1 METINSVAAA
11 AAKAVWGENTTQQ
24 QHGDEPVSGQT
35 GNTAKG
41 EPYDAGNLDEPEN
54 KTTGAAV
61 SGENTTRQQH
71 GDEPVSGQTGNTA
84 KGEPYDAGNPGTL
97 TKDEPEN
104 KPTGVVAIDKPE
116 KKTTGATPDEKPLT
130 GQHGSAE
137 FAKSTGTAATTESTP
152 DHPST
157 DLKTRD
163 VPTDTTQGQNDVRD
177 PEDPHTNPKPA
188 PIDVD
193 NTREGLSS
201 AQKLEGSGPKPLEAV
216 AKEHSGDAGNTG
228 LAPTSSTSGV
238 NGTSPNAV
246 NETASEDDVNGP
258 RSQNKR
264 EGSGEHYVKSSGL
277 RADGGDFDVTK
288 PGAGREADR
297 LMEEK
302 GIHNP
307 NSDSPKKGVSTES
320 KSGEKKG
327 LGQKIKDKLHRH

>member
-24 QHGDEPVSGQT
+24 QHGDEPASGQT

-54 KTTGAAV
+54 KTTGEAV
-61 SGENTTRQQH
+61 SGENITQQQH
-71 GDEPVSGQTGNTA
+71 GDEPVSGQAGDTT
-84 KGEPYDAGNPGTL
+84 KGEPYDAGNL
-97 TKDEPEN
+97 DKPEN
-104 KPTGVVAIDKPE
+104 K
-116 KKTTGATPDEKPLT
+116 TTAVTPDEKSST
-130 GQHGSAE
+130 GQNGSAE

-163 VPTDTTQGQNDVRD
+163 VPADTTQGQNDVRH
-177 PEDPHTNPKPA
+177 PEDPHTNPKSA
-188 PIDVD
+188 PTDVD
-193 NTREGLSS
+193 NTDQGLST
-201 AQKLEGSGPKPLEAV
+201 AQKLEGSGPKPLEEV
-216 AKEHSGDAGNTG
+216 ANEHGGDAGNRG
-228 LAPTSSTSGV
+228 FAPTSSTTGV
-238 NGTSPNAV
+238 GETSTNAV

-258 RSQNKR
+258 RTQNKR
-264 EGSGEHYVKSSGL
+264 EGSGEQYVKSSGL
-277 RADGGDFDVTK
+277 QADGGDFDVTR

-307 NSDSPKKGVSTES
+307 NGDSPKKGVSTES

>member
-11 AAKAVWGENTTQQ
+11 AARAVWGENTTQQ

-54 KTTGAAV
+54 KTTGGAV
-61 SGENTTRQQH
+61 LGENITRQQH
-71 GDEPVSGQTGNTA
+71 GDEPLSGQTGNTT
-84 KGEPYDAGNPGTL
+84 KGEPYDAGNL
-97 TKDEPEN
+97 DEPEN

-116 KKTTGATPDEKPLT
+116 NKTTGVTHDEKPLT
-130 GQHGSAE
+130 GQNDSAE
-137 FAKSTGTAATTESTP
+137 FAKSTGTATTTESTP

-157 DLKTRD
+157 DFKTRD

-177 PEDPHTNPKPA
+177 PEDPHTNPKSA
-188 PIDVD
+188 PTDVD
-193 NTREGLSS
+193 NTGEGLSK
-201 AQKLEGSGPKPLEAV
+201 AQKLEEPGPKPLEAV
-216 AKEHSGDAGNTG
+216 AKEHGGDAGNTG
-228 LAPTSSTSGV
+228 RTPTSSPSRV
-238 NGTSPNAV
+238 NEASTNAA
-246 NETASEDDVNGP
+246 NETASGDDVNSP

-264 EGSGEHYVKSSGL
+264 EGSGEHYVRSTGL

-307 NSDSPKKGVSTES
+307 NGDNPKEGVSTES

>member
-24 QHGDEPVSGQT
+24 QHGDEPASGQT

-41 EPYDAGNLDEPEN
+41 EPYDAGNLVTVDEPEN
-54 KTTGAAV
+54 KTAGASV
-61 SGENTTRQQH
+61 SGENITRQQH
-71 GDEPVSGQTGNTA
+71 GDEPVSGQTGNTT
-84 KGEPYDAGNPGTL
+84 KGEPYDA
-97 TKDEPEN
+97 DEPEN
-104 KPTGVVAIDKPE
+104 EPTGVVALDKPE
-116 KKTTGATPDEKPLT
+116 NKTTGVTPDEKPLT
-130 GQHGSAE
+130 RQNGSVE

-152 DHPST
+152 GHPST
-157 DLKTRD
+157 GLKTRD
-163 VPTDTTQGQNDVRD
+163 VPTDTTQGQNDVRN
-177 PEDPHTNPKPA
+177 PEDPHTNPRSA
-188 PIDVD
+188 PTDVD
-193 NTREGLSS
+193 NTGEGLSKP
-201 AQKLEGSGPKPLEAV
+201 QKLEGSGPKPLEAV
-216 AKEHSGDAGNTG
+216 AKEHGGDAGNTG
-228 LAPTSSTSGV
+228 LTPTPSTSGV
-238 NGTSPNAV
+238 SGTSTKAA
-246 NETASEDDVNGP
+246 NETASEDDANGP

-277 RADGGDFDVTK
+277 QADGGDFDVTK

-307 NSDSPKKGVSTES
+307 NGDSPEKGVRTES

>member
-41 EPYDAGNLDEPEN
+41 EPYDAGNLAVDEPEN
-54 KTTGAAV
+54 KTTGAAALD
-61 SGENTTRQQH
+61 ENITRQQH

-84 KGEPYDAGNPGTL
+84 KGEPYDAGNLDNT
-97 TKDEPEN
+97 EN
-104 KPTGVVAIDKPE
+104 
-116 KKTTGATPDEKPLT
+116 KTTGVTPDEKSLT
-130 GQHGSAE
+130 GQNGSPE

-163 VPTDTTQGQNDVRD
+163 VPPDTTQGQNDVRD
-177 PEDPHTNPKPA
+177 PEDPHTNPKSA
-188 PIDVD
+188 PTDVD
-193 NTREGLSS
+193 NTNEGLSK
-201 AQKLEGSGPKPLEAV
+201 AQRLEGPGPKPLEVV
-216 AKEHSGDAGNTG
+216 AKEHGGDAGNRES
-228 LAPTSSTSGV
+228 AHTSSTTGV
-238 NGTSPNAV
+238 GGTSTNAA
-246 NETASEDDVNGP
+246 NETASEDDANGP

-264 EGSGEHYVKSSGL
+264 EGSGEQYVKSSGL
-277 RADGGDFDVTK
+277 LADGGDFDVTK

-307 NSDSPKKGVSTES
+307 NGESPKKGVSTES
-320 KSGEKKG
+320 KSEKKG

>member
-54 KTTGAAV
+54 KTTGAAA
-61 SGENTTRQQH
+61 SGESITRQQH
-71 GDEPVSGQTGNTA
+71 GDEPVSGQTGNTT
-84 KGEPYDAGNPGTL
+84 KGEPYDAGNL
-97 TKDEPEN
+97 DEPEK

-116 KKTTGATPDEKPLT
+116 DKTTGVTPDEKPLT
-130 GQHGSAE
+130 GQSGSAE
-137 FAKSTGTAATTESTP
+137 FAKSTGTAATTDSTP

-157 DLKTRD
+157 HLKTRD

-177 PEDPHTNPKPA
+177 PENPHTNPRSA
-188 PIDVD
+188 PTDVD
-193 NTREGLSS
+193 NTGEGLSK

-216 AKEHSGDAGNTG
+216 AKEHGDDAGKTG
-228 LAPTSSTSGV
+228 FTPPSSTTGV
-238 NGTSPNAV
+238 SGTSTNAAK
-246 NETASEDDVNGP
+246 ETASGDDVNGP

-277 RADGGDFDVTK
+277 QADGGDFDVTK

-307 NSDSPKKGVSTES
+307 NGDSPKKGVSTES

>member
-1 METINSVAAA
+1 METITSAAAA

-24 QHGDEPVSGQT
+24 QHGDEPTSGQT

-54 KTTGAAV
+54 KTTGAV
-61 SGENTTRQQH
+61 DSGENTTQQQH
-71 GDEPVSGQTGNTA
+71 GDEPVSGQTGNTR
-84 KGEPYDAGNPGTL
+84 KGEPYDAGNL
-97 TKDEPEN
+97 DEPEN
-104 KPTGVVAIDKPE
+104 KPTGVTA
-116 KKTTGATPDEKPLT
+116 DEKPLT
-130 GQHGSAE
+130 GQNGSAE
-137 FAKSTGTAATTESTP
+137 FTKSTGTATTTESTP

-163 VPTDTTQGQNDVRD
+163 VPADTTQGQNDVRD
-177 PEDPHTNPKPA
+177 PQNPHTNPKSA
-188 PIDVD
+188 PTDVD
-193 NTREGLSS
+193 NTGEGLSK
-201 AQKLEGSGPKPLEAV
+201 AQKLEGSGPKPLEEI
-216 AKEHSGDAGNTG
+216 AKEHGGDASSKEVK
-228 LAPTSSTSGV
+228 PTSSTSGV
-238 NGTSPNAV
+238 SGTSTNSV
-246 NETASEDDVNGP
+246 NETASEDGMNGP

-264 EGSGEHYVKSSGL
+264 EGSGEHYVRSSGL
-277 RADGGDFDVTK
+277 QADGGDFDVTK